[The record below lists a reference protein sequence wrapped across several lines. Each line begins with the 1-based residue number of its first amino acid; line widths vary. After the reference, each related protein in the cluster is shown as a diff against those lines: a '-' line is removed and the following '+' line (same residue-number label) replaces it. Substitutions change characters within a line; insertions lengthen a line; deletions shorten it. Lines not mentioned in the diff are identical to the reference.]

1 MRTDTLIIIIG
12 WLITITLLIFFVP
25 KARIREAIVI
35 FMFKQMITWIIGL
48 LVVELRMLEYPVRS
62 FAYASKTS
70 FDFEYFIYPSF
81 CVLFNLYYPEGK
93 SFTKRFLHFI
103 YFCSFLTGIEV
114 VVEKY
119 TDILVYLDWSW
130 YITFVTLF
138 ITFFMSRQFYKW
150 FFKIDSGTST

>member
-12 WLITITLLIFFVP
+12 WLITITLIIFFVP

-103 YFCSFLTGIEV
+103 YFCSFLTVIEV

-119 TDILVYLDWSW
+119 TDILVYLHWSW

>member
-25 KARIREAIVI
+25 KARVREAIVV

-93 SFTKRFLHFI
+93 SFARRFLHFI

-114 VVEKY
+114 VVEKN
-119 TDILVYLDWSW
+119 TDILVYLHWSW
-130 YITFVTLF
+130 YTTFITLF

-150 FFKIDSGTST
+150 FFKIDSGTFT